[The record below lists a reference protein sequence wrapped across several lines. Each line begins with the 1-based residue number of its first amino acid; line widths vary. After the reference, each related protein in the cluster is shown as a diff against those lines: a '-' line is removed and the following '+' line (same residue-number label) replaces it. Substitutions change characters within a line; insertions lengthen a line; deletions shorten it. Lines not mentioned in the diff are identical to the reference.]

1 MRILENIPLS
11 KYTTLRIG
19 GPARYFVEVTD
30 EHELSEGLTF
40 AKVKPSET
48 PVFILGGGSN
58 ILFADKGFD
67 GLIIRPM
74 IMGREIVRET
84 DDHVLVRVGAGE
96 VLDNVIDWAVKNNW
110 WGMENLS
117 FIPGL
122 TGALAIQNVGAYG
135 QEASE
140 VIESVEV
147 FDIANG
153 KSQMLSW
160 EECEFAYRHSRFN
173 TRDKNKFVI
182 LRATLRLK
190 KSGTPNLQYK
200 DLQDYFGIAPASP
213 PPLTIRGGSGEINQ
227 ADVRKAVIEIRTK
240 KGQDTSEVWSAG
252 SFFKNFVVSDN
263 DGNEYKISAAE
274 ILDKRLGL
282 KGFRVG
288 GAKLSEKQVINV
300 INAGGASAKD
310 CIELFEQVRE
320 IVREKTGLILVNE
333 PEFVGF

>member
-173 TRDKNKFVI
+173 TRDKNKFII
-182 LRATLRLK
+182 LRVNLRLK
-190 KSGTPNLQYK
+190 KNDKPNIKYK
-200 DLQDYFGIAPASP
+200 DLQDYFSLRG
-213 PPLTIRGGSGEINQ
+213 LTPKLGDIRE
-227 ADVRKAVIEIRTK
+227 AVVEIREK
-240 KGQDTSEVWSAG
+240 KGQDPNEFWSAG

-263 DGNEYKISAAE
+263 DGNQYKISTAE

-300 INAGGASAKD
+300 INVGNATAKD